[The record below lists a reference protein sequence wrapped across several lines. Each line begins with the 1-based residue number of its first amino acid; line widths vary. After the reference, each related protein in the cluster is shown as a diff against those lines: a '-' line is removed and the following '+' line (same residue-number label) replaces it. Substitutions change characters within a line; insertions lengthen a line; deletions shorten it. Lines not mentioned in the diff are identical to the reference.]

1 MISIM
6 DRGIG
11 KIITALKQKGILENT
26 VILFIADN
34 GSPSIGEHANAGSNY
49 PFKGVNNISLQ
60 KFEKKVN

>member
-11 KIITALKQKGILENT
+11 QIVTALKTKGILENT

-34 GSPSIGEHANAGSNY
+34 GAPSIGQHTNAGSNY
-49 PFKGVNNISLQ
+49 PFRGVNRFHSYN
-60 KFEKKVN
+60 

>member
-11 KIITALKQKGILENT
+11 KIVTALKQKGILENT

-34 GSPSIGEHANAGSNY
+34 GSPTIGEHSNAGSNY
-49 PFKGVNNISLQ
+49 PFKGVKHNFI
-60 KFEKKVN
+60 KKLK

>member
-11 KIITALKQKGILENT
+11 RIVTALKTKEILENT

-34 GSPSIGEHANAGSNY
+34 GAPSIGQHTNAGSNY
-49 PFKGVNNISLQ
+49 PFRGVNRLHQ
-60 KFEKKVN
+60 L